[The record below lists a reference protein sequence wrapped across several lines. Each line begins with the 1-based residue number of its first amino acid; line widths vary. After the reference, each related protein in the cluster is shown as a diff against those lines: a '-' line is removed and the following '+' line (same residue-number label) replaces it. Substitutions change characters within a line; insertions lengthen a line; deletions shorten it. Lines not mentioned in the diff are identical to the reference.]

1 MAIATMALALG
12 ANTAVV
18 SVLEAFLGSSF
29 GLEEPD
35 RVVIVAP
42 VLDLPGRGE
51 VVFAD
56 AYSNYLLIRDAQ
68 RSFDAVACVLQG
80 VSSWDDG
87 TETRAVPSAKV
98 TASFFAATGVQP
110 QLGRAFREEEEGPG
124 PAAVIIVSHALW
136 RDALAG
142 DPNVLGRVMTLDGA
156 PHTIIGVM
164 PPEFAHPLITD
175 VWIPFDIP
183 PAARTGIVGARNL
196 TVFAHLRADVSEADA
211 AADMTALTQA
221 ALEADAQNDGY
232 RYRIVTIGEF
242 VLPNADRTVVFVQ
255 IGALLLTLL
264 AVVNLS
270 SLLMAWGHDRRHE
283 MAVRVALG
291 GRGRSIARMLVLQ
304 SLVVVL
310 TGAACGALLARVA
323 VTTIAG
329 MDVGPQFAIYLGQLT
344 LDGSVLAWSAALAGV
359 AGVLASILP
368 AVFVRKSAIGA
379 SLRTARGSQS
389 PLALRWQKAL
399 VLAQASLAVLIFS
412 TAALIGMSFRNLARV
427 PDGFAPEGQLVARVQ
442 LTSVRYQAV
451 AERIAFVERLEEAM
465 RREPELSEA
474 GLTSTLPVSDQRF
487 GTRVRVELADGSF
500 EPEPLLI
507 HIRRVSD
514 GYFGAIDLPLQQGRA
529 FDARDGTSTPLVTVV
544 SESLARRLWPRE
556 DAVGQ
561 IVHRVVGA
569 EPAPRLLEVIGVV
582 EDAMDGGYQAPPG
595 ETIYVPWTQD
605 AVTRLSIVVRPRTS
619 PEPALAALRRALRAA
634 DPQLAAGAVAELSGL
649 VRSET
654 ALPRLQTALL
664 LTFAIVAGGIVALGS
679 YGLMSQLVATRE
691 REFAVRLAVGAATG
705 RIGSQVWGQAARIT
719 GPGVAAGLG
728 ASWLV
733 SGAVSP
739 FLFGVDARSFPVMA
753 AVAAGTLLLLAVAT
767 LPTAVR
773 AMRVKVT
780 AALG

>member
-1 MAIATMALALG
+1 M
-12 ANTAVV
+12 
-18 SVLEAFLGSSF
+18 E
-29 GLEEPD
+29 
-35 RVVIVAP
+35 
-42 VLDLPGRGE
+42 
-51 VVFAD
+51 
-56 AYSNYLLIRDAQ
+56 
-68 RSFDAVACVLQG
+68 
-80 VSSWDDG
+80 
-87 TETRAVPSAKV
+87 
-98 TASFFAATGVQP
+98 
-110 QLGRAFREEEEGPG
+110 
-124 PAAVIIVSHALW
+124 
-136 RDALAG
+136 
-142 DPNVLGRVMTLDGA
+142 
-156 PHTIIGVM
+156 
-164 PPEFAHPLITD
+164 
-175 VWIPFDIP
+175 
-183 PAARTGIVGARNL
+183 
-196 TVFAHLRADVSEADA
+196 
-211 AADMTALTQA
+211 
-221 ALEADAQNDGY
+221 
-232 RYRIVTIGEF
+232 
-242 VLPNADRTVVFVQ
+242 
-255 IGALLLTLL
+255 
-264 AVVNLS
+264 
-270 SLLMAWGHDRRHE
+270 
-283 MAVRVALG
+283 
-291 GRGRSIARMLVLQ
+291 
-304 SLVVVL
+304 
-310 TGAACGALLARVA
+310 
-323 VTTIAG
+323 
-329 MDVGPQFAIYLGQLT
+329 
-344 LDGSVLAWSAALAGV
+344 
-359 AGVLASILP
+359 
-368 AVFVRKSAIGA
+368 
-379 SLRTARGSQS
+379 
-389 PLALRWQKAL
+389 
-399 VLAQASLAVLIFS
+399 
-412 TAALIGMSFRNLARV
+412 
-427 PDGFAPEGQLVARVQ
+427 
-442 LTSVRYQAV
+442 AV